1 MPFRAKRFARRL
13 GNTLK
18 TTSRKGIKTLNRT
31 GVEQAKWQAASS
43 SLAGM
48 GIYSGFGKYTPK
60 KKRKRSAPRSQGAV
74 TNSLIA
80 GSDVMIPSFT
90 SAGDETGGITI
101 SRKEYLGDVFCPG
114 LVPGSTTEIP
124 AFSNTTY
131 SINPGVERSFPWL
144 SQIAQNFEE
153 YTLHQLI
160 YTYRSTIT
168 DLGASQTG
176 QCGTCVMCTTYNI
189 GNTPFE
195 DKITMMEYEGAMSSK
210 CSDSMLHGVEC
221 DPDKLSG
228 SPGKYVRANGFANGN
243 LNGRDY
249 DHGLFQI
256 AVANPPKEYA
266 NQTIGELWVTY
277 TVSLRKPKFFVGRGF
292 GISQDVFVN
301 TPSSLQ
307 PRIDKNLLM
316 GTASPKQ
323 YLVGELNNLRT
334 QLTAVTSG
342 ATAGQPAYDKRLNDI
357 QAVTAYTAFTSALKI
372 TFPGSV
378 TGYFEI
384 AVFMRMRNTS
394 SSAAGAHTWT
404 GSATWGNF
412 FWLSPDVT
420 GLPTGAG
427 AINGNINYIKD
438 IYAGVPTAI
447 NTNAGNAPTSYE
459 AVPIAGQSHGY
470 FRCHIFVRPASNG
483 QENYILLPYNPS
495 VLTLTAEGTGGFAN
509 DGSIMS
515 VSLTVT
521 EYNAAFSY
529 RANNIGPEAPGTQSV
544 DTMYIDTT
552 GNRVV
557 PSTRS

>member
-1 MPFRAKRFARRL
+1 MPFRAKRLARRI

-18 TTSRKGIKTLNRT
+18 TSSRKGYKTLNRAA
-31 GVEQAKWQAASS
+31 VEQGKWQAATQNLS
-43 SLAGM
+43 GM
-48 GIYSGFGKYTPK
+48 GIYSGFGKYTK
-60 KKRKRSAPRSQGAV
+60 KKRKRSSAPKAQGAV

-101 SRKEYLGDVFCPG
+101 SRKEYLGDVFAPALDNG
-114 LVPGSTTEIP
+114 IIP
-124 AFSNTTY
+124 AFANTTY

-168 DLGASQTG
+168 DLGASLTG
-176 QCGTCVMCTTYNI
+176 QCGTTVMCTTYNI
-189 GNTPFE
+189 NNTPFE
-195 DKITMMEYEGAMSSK
+195 DKVTMMEYEGAMSSK

-221 DPDKLSG
+221 DPEKLSG

-256 AVANPPKEYA
+256 AVANAPKEYA

-292 GISQDVFVN
+292 GISQDIFIN
-301 TPSSLQ
+301 TPSSQQ
-307 PRIDKNLLM
+307 PRIEKGLPM
-316 GTASPKQ
+316 GNAARQFLT
-323 YLVGELNNLRT
+323 GELNNLRT
-334 QLTAVTSG
+334 QLQPVFTG
-342 ATAGQPAYDKRLNDI
+342 AQPGTAGYEKRLNDI
-357 QAVTAYTAFTSALKI
+357 QAITVYANFTNALKI

-384 AVFMRMRNTS
+384 AVFMKMRNTS
-394 SSAAGAHTWT
+394 SQNPGGHVWS
-404 GSATWGNF
+404 GSQSFGNNY
-412 FWLSPDVT
+412 WLSPDATQFTT
-420 GLPTGAG
+420 GVGAL
-427 AINGNINYIKD
+427 NGNINYVKD
-438 IYAGVPTAI
+438 IYAGMPGVYGA
-447 NTNAGNAPTSYE
+447 NTNTQPTSYE
-459 AVPIAGQSHGY
+459 AVPIAGQSNGY
-470 FRCHIFVRPASNG
+470 FRVHIFVRPASNG
-483 QENYILLPYNPS
+483 QENFILLPINS
-495 VLTLTAEGTGGFAN
+495 TALQLVQEGTSTTNAN

-515 VSLTVT
+515 CTLTVT

-544 DTMYIDTT
+544 DNIYIDST
-552 GNRVV
+552 GTRIV
-557 PSTRS
+557 PWQRT